1 MRKQRRKQ
9 ILCFIAV
16 ILLIILVSML
26 LPYGI
31 RVVSD
36 IFVDHIVEET
46 ETETVMAGEPEPGN
60 TSVTIPGDENV
71 EENEKSAME
80 LKDLPAEASTEMSRE
95 EAEARNQEKTEYDAR
110 LEQYRGSV
118 DPEYT
123 ETYAGAIDDFIGDRK
138 EQFGDALAD
147 YLYGLYDDS
156 YTVDRVNIIEKVK
169 EDASELSYQVEV
181 FVTSGAQEYSEQFIC
196 SYNKNWDFYS
206 FYNYQQR

>member
-9 ILCFIAV
+9 IVCFIAV

-31 RVVSD
+31 RAISD
-36 IFVDHIVEET
+36 IFVDHIIEET
-46 ETETVMAGEPEPGN
+46 ETETANEPEPGN
-60 TSVTIPGDENV
+60 TSVTLPGGGNVKGKEEPPTETEN
-71 EENEKSAME
+71 
-80 LKDLPAEASTEMSRE
+80 LPAEAHTEMPG
-95 EAEARNQEKTEYDAR
+95 EAGAKNQEKTEYDAR
-110 LEQYRGSV
+110 LKQYRGSV

-123 ETYAGAIDDFIGDRK
+123 ETYAGAIDDFIGNRK

-169 EDASELSYQVEV
+169 EDASELSYQIEV
-181 FVTSGAQEYSEQFIC
+181 FVSGNEQGYSEQFIC
-196 SYNKNWDFYS
+196 SYNKTWDFYS